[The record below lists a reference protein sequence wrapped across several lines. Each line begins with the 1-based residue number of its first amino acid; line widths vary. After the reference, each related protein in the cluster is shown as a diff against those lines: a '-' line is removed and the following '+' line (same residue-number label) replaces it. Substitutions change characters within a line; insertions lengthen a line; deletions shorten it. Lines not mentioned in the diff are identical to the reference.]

1 LTDTNVIA
9 TAKTEESVFRDQ
21 AIETR
26 LFIGG
31 EFVPAAEGGL
41 IPVYNPH
48 DNTLI
53 AKVAEATAP
62 DIDRAVEAA
71 RKAFPAWKRMAAADR
86 GRLLLKLAD
95 AIEADLPHLSQ
106 LETLDTG
113 HPIRDTKALDVPRT
127 AAAFRYFGGIADKV
141 QGAVIPV
148 DTGFLNY
155 VTREPLGVVG
165 AIVPWNF
172 PLLFTSW
179 KMGPALASGNTVVLK
194 QAELTP
200 LTTLRIARLMS
211 NVGIPPGVVNI
222 VPGYGHTAGQY
233 LAEHPGVNKIAF
245 TGSTATGRKIVQ
257 ASAGNL
263 KRVQLELGGKGA
275 NIVFDDAPLDA
286 AVGGSA
292 FAIFHN
298 QGQACIAGSRLLLQE
313 KIADAFLERFLALT
327 KSIRVG
333 NPLDPETEMG
343 PLTSAGHRDRVLKY
357 IEIAKE
363 QGSAILTGGR
373 PPDDPALQAGCYIL
387 PTVVTAQPSDR
398 VCQEEVFGPFVTVTR
413 FKDEAEVLEIA
424 NATEYG
430 LGGGLWT
437 RDLQRGHR
445 VAAAIHTG
453 MVWVNSYKRVNPG
466 SPFGGVGESGYGREM
481 GFEAMH
487 EYTEAKSVWINVD
500 AQIPPFYKR

>member
-1 LTDTNVIA
+1 LGTTTSTQLAPSNIQ
-9 TAKTEESVFRDQ
+9 T
-21 AIETR
+21 IETR
-26 LFIGG
+26 LFIDG
-31 EFVPAAEGGL
+31 EFVRAAEGGL

-48 DNTLI
+48 DNSLI
-53 AKVAEATAP
+53 AKVAEATAA
-62 DIDRAVEAA
+62 DIDRAIAAA

-95 AIEADLPHLSQ
+95 AIEADAPYLSE
-106 LETLDTG
+106 LESLDTG
-113 HPIRDTKALDVPRT
+113 HPIRDTKGLDVPRT
-127 AAAFRYFGGIADKV
+127 ASAFRYFGGIADKV
-141 QGAVIPV
+141 QGTIVPV
-148 DTGFLNY
+148 EAGFLNY

-179 KMGPALASGNTVVLK
+179 KMGPALAAGNTIVLK

-200 LTTLRIARLMS
+200 LSTLRIARLMAD
-211 NVGIPPGVVNI
+211 VGFPPGVVNI

-233 LAEHPGVNKIAF
+233 LAEHTGVNKIAF
-245 TGSTATGRKIVQ
+245 TGSTVTGRKIVQ

-275 NIVFDDAPLDA
+275 NIIFDDAPLDA

-298 QGQACIAGSRLLLQE
+298 QGQACIAGSRLLLHE
-313 KIADAFLERFLALT
+313 KIADAFLEKFLALT
-327 KSIRVG
+327 RSIRVG
-333 NPLDPETEMG
+333 NPLDPQTEMG
-343 PLTSAGHRDRVLKY
+343 PLTSTGHRDRVLNY
-357 IEIAKE
+357 IEVAKQ
-363 QGSAILTGGR
+363 QGSEILTGGKA
-373 PPDDPALQAGCYIL
+373 PDDPELQAGCYVM
-387 PTVVTAQPSDR
+387 PTVVTAKASDR
-398 VCQEEVFGPFVTVTR
+398 VCQEEVFGPFVSVTR
-413 FKDEAEVLEIA
+413 FKDEAEVLDIA
-424 NATEYG
+424 NSTEYG

-445 VAAAIHTG
+445 VAAAINTG

-466 SPFGGVGESGYGREM
+466 SPFGGVGQSGYGREM

-487 EYTEAKSVWINVD
+487 DYTDAKSVWINVD
-500 AQIPPFYKR
+500 AQLPPFYKR